1 MLPGM
6 KNPFIRIGI
15 AVVVI
20 VLVAGGVWLFTH
32 KNNTPVL
39 SDALH
44 ATSSIAPLASVSPFA
59 IAYTTPPS
67 DWKTY
72 SSASMDFSVAYPSD
86 WTFSDCGPQ
95 CVGWA
100 PSTATNGQLALGI
113 VKSTTKLA
121 AVLEQAKPYIAKNEQ
136 VKIGAN
142 TWTKLTLQH
151 PTTGDVVT
159 SYFITHGASLYEF
172 GTATADASILAVY
185 GQMIDSF
192 KFLK

>member
-1 MLPGM
+1 M
-6 KNPFIRIGI
+6 KNTYIRIGI

-20 VLVAGGVWLFTH
+20 ALIGGGIWWFTRS
-32 KNNTPVL
+32 KAPVV

-44 ATSSIAPLASVSPFA
+44 ATESIAPLASVSPLA
-59 IAYTTPPS
+59 ITYSTPPS

-72 SSASMDFSVAYPSD
+72 SSASMDFLVAYPSD
-86 WTFSDCGPQ
+86 WTYASCGTG

-100 PSTATNGQLALGI
+100 PPTATNGQLALGI

-121 AVLEQAKPYIAKNEQ
+121 TVIEQAKPYLAKNEQ
-136 VKIGAN
+136 VKIGAY

-151 PTTGDVVT
+151 PTTGDIVT
-159 SYFITHGASLYEF
+159 SYFIAHGSSLYEF
-172 GTATADASILAVY
+172 GTATSDTSILAVY
-185 GQMIDSF
+185 GQMLASF